1 MATTKIQLA
10 KHEDVTNHTS
20 NTTNPHGVTKAQV
33 GLGNV
38 LNVASYSKT
47 EVDGFIQDIENS
59 IPEVPVQSVNNKTG
73 AITLNAGD
81 VGAYTKDEAD
91 EAIELSA
98 IISNESTTTE
108 KVGGIAKGTSLKGKS
123 VKDVLESMLFAYV
136 SFGNPSV
143 SSTPGASSIVEKGTS
158 KTVTAIK
165 CTYTAGSKSLT
176 SAKLYKNDTLQ
187 ETKTS
192 GLTSGFS
199 FTRNDS
205 ITTATT
211 YKIEITDGTT
221 TKNASCKPFT
231 FIDPFFYGILD
242 SNSSPASAT
251 ITSKTKDIVS
261 TGDKTY
267 SYTCTNKFP
276 FIAYPS
282 SYGTLTSV
290 LDGNGFENLT
300 DFTKYTVTLSVTSG
314 NVSYYIYIKNS
325 AATINNF
332 SYTFK
337 GC

>member
-1 MATTKIQLA
+1 MAEKIQLA
-10 KHEDVTNHTS
+10 KYSDVTTHTGS
-20 NTTNPHGVTKAQV
+20 KSNPHGVTAEQ
-33 GLGNV
+33 
-38 LNVASYSKT
+38 
-47 EVDGFIQDIENS
+47 
-59 IPEVPVQSVNNKTG
+59 
-73 AITLNAGD
+73 
-81 VGAYTKDEAD
+81 VGAYTKEQAD

-136 SFGNPSV
+136 AFGTPSV
-143 SSTPGASSIVEKGTS
+143 SSTPSASSIVEKGTS

-176 SAKLYKNDTLQ
+176 SAKLYKNNTLQ

-192 GLTSGFS
+192 SLTSGFS

-205 ITTATT
+205 ITASTT

-221 TKNASCKPFT
+221 TKNSSCSPFT
-231 FIDPFFYGILD
+231 FVDPFFYGILD
-242 SNSSPASAT
+242 SKSSPASAT
-251 ITSKTKDIVS
+251 ITSKTKDVNS
-261 TGDKTY
+261 SGDKTY
-267 SYTCTNKFP
+267 TYTCTNKFP

-282 SYGTLTSV
+282 SYGNLTSI

-300 DFTKYTVTLSVTSG
+300 DFTKYTVTLSVASG

-325 AATINNF
+325 AATITNF